1 MALQFSPYKVYNR
14 TFLSSVRWLFGYTA
28 EEENFVERFIREM
41 ERLSFAVL
49 GKEAKAVMMKKQGIT
64 VLANSEVLF
73 INCSSDVYKGFET
86 LRPEIQSFLAVLERL
101 GVQEIKNINC
111 VKENLFKVDKDR
123 IKSLSE
129 SQFANILFKE
139 NLASQPFYADSRD
152 GIQAIVTRSF
162 SDSVTESTMQMLV
175 TVSWGIELSLSAAT
189 DKLMEID
196 KASYDVWT
204 MTISEGVKQVMEK

>member
-28 EEENFVERFIREM
+28 EEENFVERFISEM

-111 VKENLFKVDKDR
+111 VKENLFKVEKEK

-129 SQFANILFKE
+129 SQFASILFKE
-139 NLASQPFYADSRD
+139 NFASQPFYADSRD

-175 TVSWGIELSLSAAT
+175 TVSWGIELSLPAAT